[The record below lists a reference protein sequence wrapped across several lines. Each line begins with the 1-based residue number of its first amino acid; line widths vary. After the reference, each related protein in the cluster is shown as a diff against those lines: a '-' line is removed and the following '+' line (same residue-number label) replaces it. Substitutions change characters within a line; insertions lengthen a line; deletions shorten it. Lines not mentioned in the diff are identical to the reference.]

1 MIDQLQQRL
10 GLRTN
15 PRVFIVSAVLILG
28 FVVFGAIFTDAAARL
43 FETIQTFITGQLG
56 WFYILVVNVLLVFCL
71 WVGFSR
77 YGSIR
82 LGPETRVPSTA
93 IYRGSR
99 CCSVPAWASECC
111 SGRSPNRCHTT

>member
-82 LGPETRVPSTA
+82 LGPDDARPEYSHLSWFAMLFGAGMGIGVL
-93 IYRGSR
+93 
-99 CCSVPAWASECC
+99 